1 MLCHGFHLSL
11 LFVIF
16 LFFFVFFLNQ
26 SFDFPFPSF
35 PFDFLRDSTT
45 SFVDLRLELFVW
57 LLLDE
62 VEDEAAVVAVVELLP
77 VLVRLD
83 LLTFKRCRVEDL
95 VVGGVAAAVV
105 EVVVLG

>member
-1 MLCHGFHLSL
+1 MPWFS
-11 LFVIF
+11 FVATF
-16 LFFFVFFLNQ
+16 LFFLNQ

-35 PFDFLRDSTT
+35 PFDFLRDSTV

-62 VEDEAAVVAVVELLP
+62 VEDEVAVVELLP
-77 VLVRLD
+77 ALVRLD

-95 VVGGVAAAVV
+95 VVGGVAAAAVVVEVV